1 METPAHTTLDP
12 SDLLCS
18 CATNQ
23 RHPAVLCP
31 CPWGQS
37 CFASLKGTTQNL
49 ADGFDW
55 FILDLL
61 LTAQST
67 MFLYALPV
75 ISLRWFW
82 LYCIH
87 YKNVKNT
94 HSNQQGDNVSSQKT
108 SSSVL
113 LTSNVGLHM
122 VKKSNERAKLTDFLL
137 WYLLKGAPEVDGVRA
152 CILWFVPT
160 FHLRPFSQ
168 SRALKGKNKSSFEW
182 SAHFF
187 F

>member
-94 HSNQQGDNVSSQKT
+94 HSIQQGDNVSSQKT
-108 SSSVL
+108 SSFVL

-137 WYLLKGAPEVDGVRA
+137 WYLLKGAPEVVGMHAFFD
-152 CILWFVPT
+152 LF
-160 FHLRPFSQ
+160 L
-168 SRALKGKNKSSFEW
+168 
-182 SAHFF
+182 HFT
-187 F
+187 

>member
-61 LTAQST
+61 LTTQST

-87 YKNVKNT
+87 YKNVYTIKMWRT
-94 HSNQQGDNVSSQKT
+94 PTQFSWEIMSHHRK
-108 SSSVL
+108 L
-113 LTSNVGLHM
+113 LLLCFLHLM
-122 VKKSNERAKLTDFLL
+122 WDYIWWKRAMKEQNWQIFCFDI
-137 WYLLKGAPEVDGVRA
+137 
-152 CILWFVPT
+152 C
-160 FHLRPFSQ
+160 
-168 SRALKGKNKSSFEW
+168 
-182 SAHFF
+182 
-187 F
+187 